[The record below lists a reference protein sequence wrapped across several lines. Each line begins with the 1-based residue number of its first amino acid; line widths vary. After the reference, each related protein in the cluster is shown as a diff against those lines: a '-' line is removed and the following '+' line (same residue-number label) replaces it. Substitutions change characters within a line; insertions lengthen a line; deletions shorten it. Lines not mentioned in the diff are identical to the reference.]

1 MNNMEPI
8 PEFDANGCLPD
19 GVYVCDE
26 AAFRVRFVEA
36 FQETRDDRAAI
47 CEGFFRWR
55 QEAHRLGSI
64 ATQWVNGSFVE
75 KRSIPPDD
83 VDVVT
88 FHDYPRFNGLEAGVR
103 EHVERLLGG
112 REATKAAYRT
122 HAFLVLSC
130 ESAHPYFVVF
140 DQWRAYWRNWF
151 GQTRDLRDP
160 AGTARPGYR
169 KGFVQM
175 VLGPPDLV
183 PSISSERKTL

>member
-26 AAFRVRFVEA
+26 AVFRVRFVEA

-47 CEGFFRWR
+47 CEGFIRWR

-75 KRSIPPDD
+75 KRPVPPND

-88 FHDYPRFNGLEAGVR
+88 FHDYTRFNGLEAGVR

-112 REATKAAYRT
+112 REATKAAYHT

-130 ESAHPYFVVF
+130 ESDHAYFVVF
-140 DQWRAYWRNWF
+140 EHWRAYWRNWF
-151 GQTRDLRDP
+151 GKTRDRPSPSRP
-160 AGTARPGYR
+160 ALSGQRNR
-169 KGFVQM
+169 M
-175 VLGPPDLV
+175 DCDL
-183 PSISSERKTL
+183 PQ